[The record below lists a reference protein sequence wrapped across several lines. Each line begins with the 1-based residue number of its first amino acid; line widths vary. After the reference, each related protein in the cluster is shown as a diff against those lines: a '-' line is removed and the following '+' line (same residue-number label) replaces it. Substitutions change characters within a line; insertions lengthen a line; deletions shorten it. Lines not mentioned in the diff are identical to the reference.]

1 MTGVTSRLSYDLKAY
16 VALREAAD
24 GFTKDATKVF
34 HPGQFVVGRV
44 LSVDAAKRCCDLSLR
59 VGADGPSDA

>member
-1 MTGVTSRLSYDLKAY
+1 MGRLSYDFKAY

-24 GFTKDATKVF
+24 SFTKDATKVF

-44 LSVDAAKRCCDLSLR
+44 LSVDPAKRCCDLSLR
-59 VGADGPSDA
+59 VGANGSYEA